1 MSDHPEMPPSPPEQ
15 PQDVQPSPIR
25 PSPSPPSRPGSLK
38 RGFYSLWWLVS
49 RLVVLGVTASLGWM
63 LGMVVAQVFPA
74 RNPDPPMAE
83 VALRQVGQTT
93 RRLRQL
99 PQWWRG
105 SVPDPIDLDPVELGN
120 DEGVTDTPP
129 DIAPVEPTAPEVP
142 ELSEEERQQLADDL
156 TRLQQDL
163 ANLESRLDQLEETV
177 CQTTTGTLAMRLQQ
191 LEQLHLEPELEPGA
205 EAEDDP
211 DQVDTAEAPEAEV
224 APPAAA
230 STPVPFPE
238 PRFPLVSDR
247 IVLPSTL
254 LFEPG
259 SSTLLPAGE
268 QLLDAIVSDLRQYP
282 AATLLVGSHTAGPND
297 PTADRE
303 LTFRQAQVVQ
313 QYLEPQL
320 ASDRRRWVVVGYGQS
335 RPRVIS
341 TSPEAQQRNQRIDI
355 GIVPR

>member
-1 MSDHPEMPPSPPEQ
+1 MSDPSEMPPIPPEQ
-15 PQDVQPSPIR
+15 PQGVQPSPMT
-25 PSPSPPSRPGSLK
+25 PTPPTLSRPGGLK
-38 RGFYSLWWLVS
+38 RGVYSLWWLVS
-49 RLVVLGVTASLGWM
+49 RLVVLGVTASLGWT
-63 LGMVVAQVFPA
+63 LGMVVAQVFPS
-74 RNPDPPMAE
+74 RNPDPPIAE

-105 SVPDPIDLDPVELGN
+105 SVPDPIDPDPVEPGE
-120 DEGVTDTPP
+120 DEAVTDTPT
-129 DIAPVEPTAPEVP
+129 DMAPVEPIAPEAS
-142 ELSEEERQQLADDL
+142 EFSEEERQQLADDL

-177 CQTTTGTLAMRLQQ
+177 GQTTTGTLAMRLQQ
-191 LEQLHLEPELEPGA
+191 LEQLSLDPELDPEA
-205 EAEDDP
+205 EADP
-211 DQVDTAEAPEAEV
+211 EEADPEETAEAPEAIAPE
-224 APPAAA
+224 APP
-230 STPVPFPE
+230 TPVPFPE
-238 PRFPLVSDR
+238 PQFPLISDR

-259 SSTLLPAGE
+259 SSTLLSAGE
-268 QLLDAIVSDLRQYP
+268 QLLDTIVSDLRQYP